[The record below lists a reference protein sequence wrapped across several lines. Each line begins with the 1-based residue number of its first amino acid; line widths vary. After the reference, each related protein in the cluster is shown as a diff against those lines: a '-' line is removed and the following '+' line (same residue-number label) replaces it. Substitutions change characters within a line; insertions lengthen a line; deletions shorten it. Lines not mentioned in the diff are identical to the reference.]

1 MRSRSHVTKLLLT
14 SHLLLQH
21 LASVEHVVKNLVY
34 RLDHDEQDED
44 YAGVDEPDIP
54 DECCEILQR
63 ETKDDDICFIH
74 LFSCDCACFLELN
87 AYISIWWGSLNHY
100 H

>member
-1 MRSRSHVTKLLLT
+1 MRSRSHVTKLLLA

-63 ETKDDDICFIH
+63 ETKDDDICFIV
-74 LFSCDCACFLELN
+74 FS
-87 AYISIWWGSLNHY
+87 ISTHQVK
-100 H
+100 